1 MFGDLFFYAF
11 FFCRAVK
18 LHTTFALS
26 LDGRAHCTEGDHPP
40 RLGPIWATGHQGS
53 VDCTMIDKILSRAGT
68 QDVLIVLSAS
78 DLETVIR
85 NVVSELLAERQE
97 ATADVKVSRAATAK
111 RLHKTPMT
119 LTRWEQAGKIHP
131 IKIGRSIYYM
141 ESEVKLIEAGKK

>member
-1 MFGDLFFYAF
+1 MTNLLKFSEE
-11 FFCRAVK
+11 
-18 LHTTFALS
+18 HTL
-26 LDGRAHCTEGDHPP
+26 L
-40 RLGPIWATGHQGS
+40 L
-53 VDCTMIDKILSRAGT
+53 LN
-68 QDVLIVLSAS
+68 AS
-78 DLETVIR
+78 DLETAVR
-85 NVVSELLAERQE
+85 NVVSELLAEKQE

>member
-1 MFGDLFFYAF
+1 ML
-11 FFCRAVK
+11 
-18 LHTTFALS
+18 
-26 LDGRAHCTEGDHPP
+26 
-40 RLGPIWATGHQGS
+40 IAT
-53 VDCTMIDKILSRAGT
+53 VP
-68 QDVLIVLSAS
+68 
-78 DLETVIR
+78 DLETAIR

-131 IKIGRSIYYM
+131 IKIGRTIYYM

>member
-1 MFGDLFFYAF
+1 MTSLFKANDE
-11 FFCRAVK
+11 RT
-18 LHTTFALS
+18 LL
-26 LDGRAHCTEGDHPP
+26 
-40 RLGPIWATGHQGS
+40 IAT
-53 VDCTMIDKILSRAGT
+53 VP
-68 QDVLIVLSAS
+68 
-78 DLETVIR
+78 DLETAIR

-131 IKIGRSIYYM
+131 IKIGRTIYYM

>member
-1 MFGDLFFYAF
+1 MTNLLKFSEE
-11 FFCRAVK
+11 
-18 LHTTFALS
+18 HTL
-26 LDGRAHCTEGDHPP
+26 L
-40 RLGPIWATGHQGS
+40 L
-53 VDCTMIDKILSRAGT
+53 LN
-68 QDVLIVLSAS
+68 AS

-85 NVVSELLAERQE
+85 NVVSELLAEKQE